1 MAVFPRSLPAWLRTR
16 PAAPRL
22 ADPAEVDRLYRRKRW
37 STFLGIT
44 IGYSFFYT
52 TRLTLA
58 VAKKPMMDAGL
69 VDAEELGRIGFVLY
83 LAYAFGRLSHGF
95 LADRAHIGRLLA
107 TGLLGSALMNLLFGR
122 SSTLTAF
129 LVLWGFNGW
138 FQSMGSAPC
147 GANIAA
153 WFGRRARGARYSIWS
168 MAQNFGE
175 GIVFVLTAGVVA
187 TLGWRW
193 AFWGPGVVCGV
204 VAFALARFVQDRP
217 VTYGLP
223 PVGEYEGERDEGAGS
238 PAEHPENSESAD
250 ERDKREE
257 RGAGEEAESVGRAQL
272 RMLRN
277 PAMWVLGLAS
287 AFLYMARYG
296 INEWFVLWLQEAKS
310 YDLLQAGIVTS
321 FSPIVGIAGTLLAG
335 PLSDRC
341 FGGRRIAPALLYGVL
356 LVVGLVAARWVPPGH
371 VLADTIAVSACGFAI
386 GGLLVFLAGLSASDI
401 SPRRAAGAA
410 MGLVGVF
417 SYLGAAVQ
425 NWITGHLVEAGRF
438 DASGAEIHDYGAVFT
453 FWIGAAIA
461 SLLLTAILGRM
472 LRAGHERP
480 RTEPGHTRGASDVR

>member
-1 MAVFPRSLPAWLRTR
+1 MAAFPRSLPAWLRTR

-37 STFLGIT
+37 NTFLGIT

-107 TGLLGSALMNLLFGR
+107 TGLLGSAVLNLLFGR

-153 WFGRRARGARYSIWS
+153 WFGQRARGARYSIWS

-223 PVGEYEGERDEGAGS
+223 PVGEYEGE
-238 PAEHPENSESAD
+238 
-250 ERDKREE
+250 
-257 RGAGEEAESVGRAQL
+257 AGEEPEPVGRAQL

-310 YDLLQAGIVTS
+310 YELLQAGIVTS

-386 GGLLVFLAGLSASDI
+386 GGLLVFLAGLIAIDI

-438 DASGAEIHDYGAVFT
+438 DAAGVAIHDYGAVFT

-472 LRAGHERP
+472 LRA
-480 RTEPGHTRGASDVR
+480 EPGHTRGASDVR